1 MNFGTSL
8 LVIFILTCTGLVI
21 YWFYHKYKLER
32 EQVRFM
38 QWARSV
44 MRERYDSD
52 SDSSSTN
59 PRYRAD
65 STWSNTSNDSSAN
78 LVEEGDHHDHS
89 ISYGAIDYNSR
100 NNNSETEDNSLDK
113 TPRISHNNVHNN
125 NRNNN
130 YGGYYQQHDQYIKM
144 NNNDLPVST
153 TVGANHHHQQQQYN
167 NNNNNV
173 KQTQYHHP
181 NNNLILSSKQ
191 QEALLY
197 NDKNNSRPYHQEN
210 LKTGGLSL

>member
-59 PRYRAD
+59 PRYRTD

-100 NNNSETEDNSLDK
+100 NNNSETPK
-113 TPRISHNNVHNN
+113 
-125 NRNNN
+125 N
-130 YGGYYQQHDQYIKM
+130 YGLLSCLFLFICISGACLLFINDYIFSNFIFILLVISCALPCLFYIK
-144 NNNDLPVST
+144 
-153 TVGANHHHQQQQYN
+153 
-167 NNNNNV
+167 
-173 KQTQYHHP
+173 KRETQINYHDEDY
-181 NNNLILSSKQ
+181 
-191 QEALLY
+191 EALLISVH
-197 NDKNNSRPYHQEN
+197 DQGDDEKNEN
-210 LKTGGLSL
+210 PPIYKN